1 LEAAQEFR
9 GKVLSTTPDPS
20 RIGDFL
26 ISQPAFTRAI
36 RAAEKDT
43 DLSKTQLAVLKRVAE
58 DLDSG
63 VLNRAGKVPGSDTFK
78 NLSTANIIGGV
89 IGKQMF
95 GEVPAA
101 VNKTVA
107 PLNWLY
113 NGTDDQIRELL
124 VSAMLDP
131 KLAADL
137 MKKANVMTVEPLSQ
151 ALKKKAIAAGYGASF
166 GLTE

>member
-1 LEAAQEFR
+1 M
-9 GKVLSTTPDPS
+9 
-20 RIGDFL
+20 
-26 ISQPAFTRAI
+26 
-36 RAAEKDT
+36 
-43 DLSKTQLAVLKRVAE
+43 
-58 DLDSG
+58 
-63 VLNRAGKVPGSDTFK
+63 NRAGKVPGSGTFK